1 MRSQVECFLSHQ
13 PATLYKETVM
23 MKFVKEKPKYIS
35 GERKR
40 QNRKMVK
47 NKKQKK
53 LLCVASEQRV
63 GAKIFSALL
72 VNSQFID
79 QFISKYTTECL

>member
-1 MRSQVECFLSHQ
+1 ML
-13 PATLYKETVM
+13 
-23 MKFVKEKPKYIS
+23 KFVKEKPKYIS
-35 GERKR
+35 EERKR

-47 NKKQKK
+47 NKTTKK
-53 LLCVASEQRV
+53 HLCVASEQSV